1 MRFES
6 GLPPYSLAAPLRGRF
21 EFATRKVKDVFTL
34 SKDFDYGISVSP
46 DGRYI
51 LYSQVDEVNA
61 DIIVMDKY
69 H

>member
-1 MRFES
+1 MRH
-6 GLPPYSLAAPLRGRF
+6 F
-21 EFATRKVKDVFTL
+21 EFATRKIKDVFTL

-61 DIIVMDKY
+61 DIMVMDKY